1 MTVSGGTVSVP
12 GGAIGKVVRWAFEQ
26 QGLYQPIGAPPTVTT
41 PGAPPAVDVYIDND
55 SAGQYDYV
63 EDFWENTNIW
73 NLLAPNPNTT
83 PADHQTPVV
92 GQVNFAYVKVG
103 NRGTQAAHNVV
114 VNIASHRPG
123 CRGQMIGR
131 R

>member
-1 MTVSGGTVSVP
+1 MSVP